1 VRAERRRRG
10 DLIAAAALVV
20 VLVVAVTAL
29 WSTSEVT
36 ATRSV
41 PAAVTAPAPPPA
53 AGVPAAFT
61 EAWRAPSGAT
71 PVPVVSASS
80 VVTADG
86 STVTGHDPVT
96 GAPSWTYARDVP
108 LCTVASGFPAADE
121 GVGRVLA
128 LYAHGPDW
136 CSELTALRPD
146 TGARAGAANPNFR
159 PGTRLLAAG
168 SAVLGTGPDY
178 LEVLRSDLVKTTE
191 YGVVTAPAQPGR
203 QPLAGCAYGSTA
215 LAASRFGVLE
225 RCPTEADDR
234 LTVLAPVSEAGAD
247 QPQVEFSVELPGSG
261 ATLVAV
267 GADRVAVALPGPPR
281 LLVFD
286 RSGALVD
293 TAALDVPDGELRADP
308 PGRAAA
314 VYSTGD
320 RVYWW
325 TGSRTIALDATTLT
339 PTWTIAGALGPA
351 LPYAGALLVPVPGGL
366 AEVDPA
372 DGTTLRTVPV
382 RRDDPLAPVRL
393 DATGEVLVEQRGPEL
408 VALLPA
414 P

>member
-1 VRAERRRRG
+1 MRAERRRRG
-10 DLIAAAALVV
+10 DLVAAAALAV
-20 VLVVAVTAL
+20 VLVAAATGL
-29 WSTSEVT
+29 WSTSEVA
-36 ATRSV
+36 ATTSV
-41 PAAVTAPAPPPA
+41 PAAVAAPAPPPA

-86 STVTGHDPVT
+86 STVTGHDPAT
-96 GAPSWTYARDVP
+96 GAPTWTYARDVP
-108 LCTVASGFPAADE
+108 LCTAASGFPGTDE
-121 GVGRVLA
+121 GAGRVLA

-146 TGARAGAANPNFR
+146 TGARAGAANPNIR

-191 YGVVTAPAQPGR
+191 YGVVTAPAQPDR
-203 QPLAGCAYGSTA
+203 QDRPGCAYGSIA
-215 LAASRFGVLE
+215 LTTSRFGALE
-225 RCPTEADDR
+225 RCPTQANDR
-234 LTVLAPVSEAGAD
+234 LTVLAAVSEGAD
-247 QPQVEFSVELPGSG
+247 QPQQEFSVELPGTG
-261 ATLVAV
+261 ATLVALS
-267 GADRVAVALPGPPR
+267 ADRVAVALPGPPR

-293 TAALDVPDGELRADP
+293 TVSLDVPDGELGADP
-308 PGRAAA
+308 PARAAA
-314 VYSTGD
+314 VYSAD
-320 RVYWW
+320 DQVYWW
-325 TGSRTIALDATTLT
+325 TGSRTLALDAVALT
-339 PTWTIAGALGPA
+339 PVWTVAGALGPA

-408 VALLPA
+408 VALLPT